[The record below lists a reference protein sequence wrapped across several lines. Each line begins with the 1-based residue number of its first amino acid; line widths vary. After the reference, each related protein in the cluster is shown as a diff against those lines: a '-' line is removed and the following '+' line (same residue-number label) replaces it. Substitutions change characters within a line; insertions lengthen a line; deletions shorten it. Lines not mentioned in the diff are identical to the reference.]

1 MATIVKPP
9 KKPVVK
15 IIKKRVSAMPSYK
28 RDELDREIQRWDSD
42 SQSPKDRIDRRKKRL
57 KGLIR

>member
-42 SQSPKDRIDRRKKRL
+42 LQSPKDRIDRRKKRL